1 MDRTVWRMGSL
12 RELTEGL
19 INYFSIIL
27 IRSNK
32 YICFRVNG
40 VVNGITITQQVRYII
55 LQYFLNIILQYFLNI
70 IKHLFIPGFTLLC
83 GD

>member
-55 LQYFLNIILQYFLNI
+55 LQYFLNIIKY
-70 IKHLFIPGFTLLC
+70 LFIPGFTLLC